1 MPKPPTRF
9 KRTTRTQEYCAFVW
23 ESAPGEFEKC
33 DEEADAGL
41 YFGRGN
47 FDAVVSLCLY
57 HLVNQESIWISE
69 QSKGNNDNE

>member
-1 MPKPPTRF
+1 MPTRF
-9 KRTTRTQEYCAFVW
+9 KRTTPPQKHCAFVY
-23 ESAPGEFEKC
+23 ESAPGEFERC

-57 HLVNQESIWISE
+57 HLISQESIWFSE
-69 QSKGNNDNE
+69 QAKGENDNE